1 MTQNEMDREID
12 QIKQVI
18 SFLARRKYI
27 CKSELRK
34 ILSGCRA
41 NTFSL
46 MDIESLMYSVIDK
59 SVIYVDD
66 TETSDQ
72 FHSCI
77 VIQNEIKKAGYT
89 DLFQLLSVD
98 KDSTLLEITEAYN
111 RIKNDATDS
120 DLYAQ
125 IGLLIE
131 SDNLLDIYRGLC
143 MARDIFYEFSLRKQF
158 GLFSI
163 TENEKRRMIN
173 SLVVSSNMTP
183 SAASNLI
190 ESCMFENDIVISDE
204 KGMALLENQDDV
216 LDEFLIPLQNNS
228 EQNKKDRGSKNGRY

>member
-1 MTQNEMDREID
+1 MTQNEMDHEID

-27 CKSELRK
+27 RKSELRK
-34 ILSGCRA
+34 MLSGCRA

-46 MDIESLMYSVIDK
+46 MDIESLMYSIIDK
-59 SVIYVDD
+59 SVIYIDD
-66 TETSDQ
+66 TETSDS
-72 FHSCI
+72 FHSCV

-98 KDSTLLEITEAYN
+98 EDSTLVEITEAYN
-111 RIKNDATDS
+111 RIKSDDTDS

-131 SDNLLDIYRGLC
+131 SDNLLDTYRGLC
-143 MARDIFYEFSLRKQF
+143 LARDIFYELSLRKQF

-163 TENEKRRMIN
+163 TETEKRRMIN
-173 SLVVSSNMTP
+173 SLIMSFNMTP
-183 SAASNLI
+183 RIASNLM
-190 ESCMFENDIVISDE
+190 ECCMLENDIVISDE
-204 KGMALLENQDDV
+204 KGMALIENQEDG
-216 LDEFLIPLQNNS
+216 LDEFLIPLRNNS
-228 EQNKKDRGSKNGRY
+228 EQNKKDRGLTNGRH